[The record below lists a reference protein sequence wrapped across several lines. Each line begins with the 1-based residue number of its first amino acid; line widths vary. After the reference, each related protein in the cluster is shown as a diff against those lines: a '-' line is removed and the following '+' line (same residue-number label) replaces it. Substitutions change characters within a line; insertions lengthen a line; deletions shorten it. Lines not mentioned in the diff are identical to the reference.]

1 MNRLYALICILNKR
15 LLLLQVAVGN
25 AIPSVLAAS
34 ECSVVI
40 SLYFISPQPVAVAVW
55 LVSKRQ
61 QLPSMQR
68 TPADRR
74 LASELREGAALFI
87 SILDLAC

>member
-1 MNRLYALICILNKR
+1 MQFHRCW
-15 LLLLQVAVGN
+15 LQVSAV
-25 AIPSVLAAS
+25 L
-34 ECSVVI
+34 
-40 SLYFISPQPVAVAVW
+40 LFYFILFHFASASCCLQFAVAVW

-68 TPADRR
+68 TLADRR